1 MVYIKMKHFDFK
13 EFSTFLNQGG
23 GTGGDIHYLQ
33 HSKFCVEYTQLWQT
47 MNWIVFFYDFPL
59 RLQKGAMMVMQT

>member
-23 GTGGDIHYLQ
+23 GAGATSIIY
-33 HSKFCVEYTQLWQT
+33 STQSSVLSIRNCDRQ
-47 MNWIVFFYDFPL
+47 WIEFFFFMIFP
-59 RLQKGAMMVMQT
+59 